1 MKPEVFELLAMFM
14 RYWFVFLMLMIVFRC
29 CKWLYNER
37 KKYLRTLRYLPDA
50 GFIGEAVDMETG
62 KSYPLAREGVIGSGR
77 HADVRIR
84 AFKRLR
90 VYFELEEGLG
100 VRLEPVGG
108 NGRVTVDGES
118 IQKEGYA
125 LHQSLMETPM
135 GSVRFRLF
143 EGVNVPAAAF
153 VSERRG
159 DPDAD
164 AEEDAWAADDPL
176 PQTFPPPAYYQQAY
190 GEHAHPP
197 QTYQM
202 EGAAFQPLQEQYTA
216 GSAAFPVCGEQPP
229 ANPYQYPVP
238 GSDEPLIRQT
248 EENR

>member
-1 MKPEVFELLAMFM
+1 MKPEVYELVAMFM

-77 HADVRIR
+77 HADIRIR

-125 LHQSLMETPM
+125 LHQSLMETPV

-143 EGVNVPAAAF
+143 EGVNVPAQAF
-153 VSERRG
+153 AGGRR
-159 DPDAD
+159 DALG
-164 AEEDAWAADDPL
+164 AEEDAWAADAPL
-176 PQTFPPPAYYQQAY
+176 QQTFPPPAYYQQAY
-190 GEHAHPP
+190 GEQAYPP
-197 QTYQM
+197 QTYQT
-202 EGAAFQPLQEQYTA
+202 GNAAFYPLQEQYPA
-216 GSAAFPVCGEQPP
+216 ASAAFPACGEQPP
-229 ANPYQYPVP
+229 VNPYPYPVP
-238 GSDEPLIRQT
+238 GSDEPSARQT
-248 EENR
+248 EEIR